1 MAAKAAY
8 ELAEAREM
16 LNLCKSAMNEL
27 VSGQAK
33 SYRIG
38 TREFTA
44 FDIDELLRLIRYYSD
59 LVASLEGQVRSNS
72 VARVVFRD
80 L

>member
-8 ELAEAREM
+8 ELQEAREM
-16 LNLCKSAMNEL
+16 LTLCKTAMNEL
-27 VSGQAK
+27 VTGQAK

-38 TREFTA
+38 TREYTA

-59 LVASLEGQVRSNS
+59 LVDSLQGSARSNS

>member
-1 MAAKAAY
+1 MSAKTAY
-8 ELAEAREM
+8 ELTEAKSM
-16 LNLCKSAMNEL
+16 LALCKTAMNEL

-33 SYRIG
+33 SYKIG
-38 TREFTA
+38 TREFTT

-59 LVASLEGQVRSNS
+59 LVDSLQGTSRSNS